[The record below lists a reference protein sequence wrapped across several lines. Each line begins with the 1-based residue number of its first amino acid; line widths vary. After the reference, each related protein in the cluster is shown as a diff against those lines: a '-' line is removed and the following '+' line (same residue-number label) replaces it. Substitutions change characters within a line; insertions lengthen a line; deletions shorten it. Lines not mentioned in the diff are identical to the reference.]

1 MKKKPVS
8 LFEILDSFKVEELWP
23 LNLLK
28 ELFIEIPLYN
38 PNALVETIRTSLT
51 ERESDVI
58 FKYYRDGMTYDEI
71 AKKYDRT
78 RERIRQIHNKA
89 LRKLKCKIRYEKYFL
104 YDYEYVARLKFELEE
119 TRAVA
124 MDLREKFND
133 IPESVR
139 NVAEESTKE
148 IGWLKDLDV
157 RSYNAL
163 CRYAKTR
170 YGQDRLYIWQL
181 TEMTL
186 EEVMSIRNIGKGS
199 VKNILLSL
207 KNYGG
212 LQLKDCSYDEW
223 VIEEEIDESRKVLG

>member
-1 MKKKPVS
+1 MKTKPVS
-8 LFEILDSFKVEELWP
+8 LFEILDSHKPEELWP

-28 ELFIEIPLYN
+28 VLFIEIPLYS
-38 PNALVETIRTSLT
+38 PNALVETIQTSLT

-89 LRKLKCKIRYEKYFL
+89 LRKLRHKSRYEKYLL
-104 YDYEYVARLKFELEE
+104 YDYDYVSQLKSELEE
-119 TRAVA
+119 IKAVA
-124 MDLREKFND
+124 IDLHEKFND

-139 NVAEESTKE
+139 NVVEESTKE
-148 IGWLKDLDV
+148 IDYLSDLSV
-157 RSYNAL
+157 RSYNGL
-163 CRYAKTR
+163 KRYAHSKF
-170 YGQDRLYIWQL
+170 GQSTLYIWQL
-181 TEMTL
+181 TEMTV
-186 EEVMSIRNIGKGS
+186 EEVMSIRNIGRGC
-199 VKNILLSL
+199 VKDILYAL
-207 KNYGG
+207 KSYGG

>member
-8 LFEILDSFKVEELWP
+8 LFEILDSYKPEELWP

-28 ELFIEIPLYN
+28 VLFIEIHLYS
-38 PNALVETIRTSLT
+38 PNALVETIQTSLT

-71 AKKYDRT
+71 AKVYDRT

-89 LRKLKCKIRYEKYFL
+89 LRKLKSRSRYEKYIL
-104 YDYEYVARLKFELEE
+104 YDYEYVLRLKTELEE
-119 TRAVA
+119 TKAAA
-124 MDLREKFND
+124 MDLHEKLNG
-133 IPESVR
+133 IPESVK
-139 NVAEESTKE
+139 NAVEESTKE

-163 CRYAKTR
+163 CRYANFH
-170 YGQDRLYIWQL
+170 YGRDRLYIWQL

-186 EEVMSIRNIGKGS
+186 EEVMAIRNIGKRS

-212 LQLKDCSYDEW
+212 LQLKDCSYDEYI
-223 VIEEEIDESRKVLG
+223 IEEEIDESRKVL

>member
-8 LFEILDSFKVEELWP
+8 LFEVIDSYKPEELWP

-28 ELFIEIPLYN
+28 ALFVDVPLHS
-38 PNALVETIRTSLT
+38 PNALVETIQTSLT

-89 LRKLKCKIRYEKYFL
+89 LRKLKCKSRCEKYIL
-104 YDYEYVARLKFELEE
+104 YDYDYVARLKSELEE
-119 TRAVA
+119 TKTAA
-124 MDLREKFND
+124 MDLYKKLND

-139 NVAEESTKE
+139 NTVEESTKD
-148 IGWLKDLDV
+148 ISWLKDLYV

-212 LQLKDCSYDEW
+212 LQLKDCSYDDYI
-223 VIEEEIDESRKVLG
+223 IEEEIDESRKVL

>member
-8 LFEILDSFKVEELWP
+8 LFEFLDSYKPEELWP

-28 ELFIEIPLYN
+28 VLFIEIPLYN

-51 ERESDVI
+51 ERECDVI
-58 FKYYRDGMTYDEI
+58 FKYYHDGMTYDEI

-89 LRKLKCKIRYEKYFL
+89 LRKLKHKSRYEKYLL
-104 YDYEYVARLKFELEE
+104 YDYEYVARLKSELEE
-119 TRAVA
+119 TKAAA
-124 MDLREKFND
+124 MHLHEKLNY

-139 NVAEESTKE
+139 NEVEESTKE

-163 CRYAKTR
+163 CRYAKSR

-212 LQLKDCSYDEW
+212 LQLKDCSYDDYI
-223 VIEEEIDESRKVLG
+223 IEEEIDESRKVL

>member
-8 LFEILDSFKVEELWP
+8 LFEILDSYKAEELWP

-28 ELFIEIPLYN
+28 VLFTEIPLYS
-38 PNALVETIRTSLT
+38 PNALVETILTSLT

-89 LRKLKCKIRYEKYFL
+89 LRKLRHKSRYEKYIL
-104 YDYEYVARLKFELEE
+104 YDYDYVLQLKTELEE
-119 TRAVA
+119 TKAA
-124 MDLREKFND
+124 AIDLHEKLNY
-133 IPESVR
+133 IPESVK
-139 NVAEESTKE
+139 NAVEESTKE
-148 IGWLKDLDV
+148 IDWLKDLDV

-163 CRYAKTR
+163 CRYAKSR
-170 YGQDRLYIWQL
+170 YGRNKLYIWQL

-186 EEVMSIRNIGKGS
+186 EEVMAIRNIGKGS

-212 LQLKDCSYDEW
+212 LQLKDCSYDDYI
-223 VIEEEIDESRKVLG
+223 IEEEIDESRKVL

>member
-8 LFEILDSFKVEELWP
+8 LFEFLVSFKSEELWP

-28 ELFIEIPLYN
+28 VIFGSIP
-38 PNALVETIRTSLT
+38 PCDPFALEETIQTSLT

-89 LRKLKCKIRYEKYFL
+89 LRKLKHKSRYEKYIL
-104 YDYEYVARLKFELEE
+104 YDYDHVNSLQNRIDELSNYVSDLEII
-119 TRAVA
+119 VG
-124 MDLREKFND
+124 KV
-133 IPESVR
+133 PESVK
-139 NVAEESTKE
+139 NDIVKANET
-148 IGWLKDLDV
+148 IDMLPDLYV
-157 RSYNAL
+157 RSYNQL
-163 CRYAKTR
+163 TRYAR
-170 YGQDRLYIWQL
+170 SHYHQDHLYICQL

-186 EEVMSIRNIGKGS
+186 EEVMAIRNIGKES
-199 VKNILLSL
+199 VKNILLAL

-212 LQLKDCSYDEW
+212 LQLKDCNYDDYI
-223 VIEEEIDESRKVLG
+223 IEEEIDESRKVL